1 MAQKSE
7 YGSTPD
13 MEKGGF
19 DEDKPQK
26 WWCFH
31 ATRRVMRTILVLIP
45 LLALTAFDVYASYES
60 MTSHV
65 DVHED
70 IHDDHALVNMAEH
83 AMISFWSFVA
93 LLIWIPTVW
102 LLIGWAEPFP
112 KYLQLWVVALL
123 VYLPIM
129 YHFEVERMNSDF
141 TSQCDAYKVRELDC
155 DDCYFMRHW
164 YLARHHSYPECSK
177 DTVKAAD
184 LMSFIIRVSV
194 HPKRKHD
201 AIIKLCSPE
210 TRYIRTVL
218 PCAMIHE

>member
-1 MAQKSE
+1 MAPKSE

-13 MEKGGF
+13 MEKGGS

-31 ATRRVMRTILVLIP
+31 ATRRGIRTILVLIP
-45 LLALTAFDVYASYES
+45 LLALTAFDVYLSYES
-60 MTSHV
+60 MTSHNT
-65 DVHED
+65 HESFD
-70 IHDDHALVNMAEH
+70 NDYVVKMAVH
-83 AMISFWSFVA
+83 AMISFWSLVA

-129 YHFEVERMNSDF
+129 YHFEIERMNSYF

-155 DDCYFMRHW
+155 DYCSFARYE

-177 DTVKAAD
+177 DAVKAAD
-184 LMSFIIRVSV
+184 FMSFIIRV
-194 HPKRKHD
+194 PWKRKHD
-201 AIIKLCSPE
+201 GLYWLKMCSPS
-210 TRYIRTVL
+210 RWTVL
-218 PCAMIHE
+218 PCVMIH

>member
-1 MAQKSE
+1 MAPKSE

-31 ATRRVMRTILVLIP
+31 ATRRGIRTILVLIP

-60 MTSHV
+60 MTSHNTRASF
-65 DVHED
+65 DEEHFD
-70 IHDDHALVNMAEH
+70 NMAEH
-83 AMISFWSFVA
+83 AVISFRSFVA

-129 YHFEVERMNSDF
+129 YHFEVERMNSYF

-155 DDCYFMRHW
+155 DYCSSTRHE
-164 YLARHHSYPECSK
+164 YLAHHHSYPECSK